1 MKYKYIFLF
10 ILLSCDITKLNY
22 PLDIENKFPNEIFV
36 EACDYSNKCSFVHN
50 YKFDL
55 YKNAKYGI
63 VYSPVK
69 ILNFYDNKYNL
80 LYSYT
85 NEELKNI
92 KISAGYSLSSK
103 NICAT
108 VTKNGLMIND

>member
-1 MKYKYIFLF
+1 MKYKYVFLF
-10 ILLSCDITKLNY
+10 ILLSCDMTKLSY
-22 PLDIENKFPNEIFV
+22 PLDIENKFANEIFV

-55 YKNAKYGI
+55 YKGAKYGI
-63 VYSPVK
+63 VYFPAK
-69 ILNFYDNKYNL
+69 ILNFYDNNHNL

-85 NEELKNI
+85 NEELKTM
-92 KISAGYSLSSK
+92 KINAGCSLSSK
-103 NICAT
+103 NISAT